1 MSDRRKLFGKVIIA
15 GEEFDFIKAANIKE
29 VSLEYYKTRN
39 LRNNKKYGIEII
51 KKEKNDE
58 GIKREKSEEKAISNN
73 ELVDFVKIKR
83 DLEHISMTVDSL
95 KLWTD
100 QMISSGNIDEV
111 EYNRVKQEIEESEN

>member
-58 GIKREKSEEKAISNN
+58 GIKREKSEDTPITTN
-73 ELVDFVKIKR
+73 DIIR
-83 DLEHISMTVDSL
+83 DLKM
-95 KLWTD
+95 
-100 QMISSGNIDEV
+100 NPEV
-111 EYNRVKQEIEESEN
+111 IYNRM

>member
-1 MSDRRKLFGKVIIA
+1 MCEIHTKELSQITLETIVLLKKVSVQTDRLAEITLDGK
-15 GEEFDFIKAANIKE
+15 
-29 VSLEYYKTRN
+29 
-39 LRNNKKYGIEII
+39 
-51 KKEKNDE
+51 
-58 GIKREKSEEKAISNN
+58 ISNN

>member
-73 ELVDFVKIKR
+73 ELVIDKLLELLMQNVVTPITTNDIIR
-83 DLEHISMTVDSL
+83 DLKM
-95 KLWTD
+95 
-100 QMISSGNIDEV
+100 NPEV
-111 EYNRVKQEIEESEN
+111 IYNRM

>member
-51 KKEKNDE
+51 KKEILRYQTAANSAAEFLRLSCRK
-58 GIKREKSEEKAISNN
+58 
-73 ELVDFVKIKR
+73 
-83 DLEHISMTVDSL
+83 
-95 KLWTD
+95 
-100 QMISSGNIDEV
+100 
-111 EYNRVKQEIEESEN
+111 